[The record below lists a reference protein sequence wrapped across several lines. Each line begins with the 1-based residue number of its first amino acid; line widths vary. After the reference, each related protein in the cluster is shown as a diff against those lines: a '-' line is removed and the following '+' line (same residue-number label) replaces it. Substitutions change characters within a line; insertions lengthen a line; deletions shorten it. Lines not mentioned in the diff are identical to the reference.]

1 MKKSQII
8 LFILA
13 LLIWT
18 FLTWPPDYQHLII
31 GILVCIFV
39 SFMTGDMFAPLE
51 TKGRQKKDTTS
62 LTGFVKRLH
71 TFKHVSRYFWFLYY
85 VPLFIWECIKANLD
99 VAYRVAH
106 PDLPI
111 NPGIVKV
118 KTTLKSDTGLTFLAN
133 SITLTPGTMSV
144 DIDPENGFLY
154 IHWIDVKD
162 KDIEKATEII
172 VKTFEDV
179 LKRIFE

>member
-1 MKKSQII
+1 MKKSQIV
-8 LFILA
+8 LFLLA
-13 LLIWT
+13 LATWS
-18 FLTWPPDYQHLII
+18 FLTWPLDLQHLII
-31 GILVCIFV
+31 GILVCGFV
-39 SFMTGDMFAPLE
+39 SFVTGDMFIRRPHKL
-51 TKGRQKKDTTS
+51 
-62 LTGFVKRLH
+62 
-71 TFKHVSRYFWFLYY
+71 KHISRYLWFLYY

-118 KTTLKSDTGLTFLAN
+118 KTTLKSDAGLTFLAN

-144 DIDPENGFLY
+144 DIDEEKGFLY

-162 KDIEKATEII
+162 KDIQKATEII
-172 VKTFEDV
+172 VKVFEDV
-179 LKRIFE
+179 LRRIFE

>member
-13 LLIWT
+13 LLIWA
-18 FLTWPPDYQHLII
+18 FLTWPLDFQHLII
-31 GILVCIFV
+31 GILVCGFV
-39 SFMTGDMFAPLE
+39 SFMTGDL
-51 TKGRQKKDTTS
+51 
-62 LTGFVKRLH
+62 FVKRPHL
-71 TFKHVSRYFWFLYY
+71 FKHFSRYLWFLYY
-85 VPLFIWECIKANLD
+85 IPLFIWECIKANID
-99 VAYRVAH
+99 VAYRVCH

-144 DIDPENGFLY
+144 DIDPQNGFLY

-162 KDIEKATEII
+162 ETIEKATEII
-172 VKTFEDV
+172 IKTFEDV